1 MMPWKEYD
9 LDRILNRVFTS
20 DCFAFMKRFPDR
32 CIDFCMTSPPYWSMR
47 DYRVKGQIGLEK
59 TPEEYIQKL
68 VIIFRELKRVLKD
81 TGSFYLNLGDTYIGS
96 ACQYKQKGQVKN
108 TIAKTPPGYISNKP
122 NPPSLISVN
131 KNTWKKP
138 KQLALIPSRLAIAL
152 QNEGWILR
160 NDICWYK
167 LNAMPSSVKDRL
179 TNHWE
184 HIFHFVKQRKYYYDL
199 DAIRDPHKTASLPFN
214 YRVRLAQ
221 QGRSKNYMIRASPYE
236 TEVAYKM
243 GIRKNKQY
251 QYKCR
256 PQNSIKSLNIKIKN
270 SESVLD
276 WREEARKR
284 GQLFD
289 KPVNNQGGGQTGLRR
304 YRGYKTKEGSPH
316 DYSGCYLDQHY
327 GASIVYSEKGKNP
340 GDVIKAIPDA
350 HNSLSSYLKYSY
362 ILSFI
367 RESWNPGD
375 FWSITTKPFPGAHFA
390 VYPEEICIKPIL
402 SSCPQWICKK
412 CDLPR
417 ISRVSYIEAG
427 KDNASLKRKGG
438 INLECAARPYK
449 TRKLRT
455 SDNIGCIDCGC
466 NAGWEPGIVF
476 DPFAGA
482 GTTLVVAKKLGRRF
496 IGCDINPEYA
506 KLARKRLRETVESSL
521 C

>member
-1 MMPWKEYD
+1 MRK
-9 LDRILNRVFTS
+9 L
-20 DCFAFMKRFPDR
+20 PDR

-47 DYRVKGQIGLEK
+47 DYGVKGQLGLEK
-59 TPEEYIQKL
+59 TPEEYIEKL
-68 VIIFRELKRVLKD
+68 VIIFRELKRILKA

-96 ACQYKQKGQVKN
+96 ACRYKQKGQVKN
-108 TIAKTPPGYISNKP
+108 TIAKTPPGYISNKQKS
-122 NPPSLISVN
+122 PSFVSVD

-138 KQLALIPSRLAIAL
+138 KQLALIPSRVAIAL
-152 QNEGWILR
+152 LCDGWILR

-167 LNAMPSSVKDRL
+167 PNAMPSSVKDRL

-184 HIFHFVKQRKYYYDL
+184 HIFHFVKQRRYYYDL
-199 DAIRDPHKTASLPFN
+199 DAIREPHKTASLPFN

-251 QYKCR
+251 QYKGT

-276 WREEARKR
+276 WREKARKR

-304 YRGYKTKEGSPH
+304 YRGYKTKEGSPYDH
-316 DYSGCYLDQHY
+316 SGRCLDQHH

-340 GDVIKAIPDA
+340 GDVINVNQVMHKSLLPNPEYPRA
-350 HNSLSSYLKYSY
+350 HFYTGNLN
-362 ILSFI
+362 
-367 RESWNPGD
+367 NPGD
-375 FWSITTKPFPGAHFA
+375 FWSITTKLFPSAHFA

-412 CDLPR
+412 CGLPR
-417 ISRVSYIEAG
+417 VRMINKEIIYRKRPNKHVKYVNGGPCGHPDQTKAGIKVS
-427 KDNASLKRKGG
+427 
-438 INLECAARPYK
+438 
-449 TRKLRT
+449 T
-455 SDNIGCIDCGC
+455 IGWTDCGC

-476 DPFAGA
+476 DPFAGSA
-482 GTTLVVAKKLGRRF
+482 TTLVMAKKLGRRF
-496 IGCDINPEYA
+496 IGCDINPEYV
-506 KLARKRLRETVESSL
+506 KLARKRLKTTDESSL
-521 C
+521 CKS